1 MAKFMA
7 IHSFPKPVPVS
18 QAEPVAKATKA
29 LSNADVYWLGSTVQL
44 DDAGNVSRI
53 ICEYDAKDIG
63 SVIKLLEQLGK
74 QFPGF
79 PVEGP
84 YPMMKVDGESY
95 R

>member
-7 IHSFPKPVPVS
+7 IHSFPKPIPVS

-29 LSNADVYWLGSTVQL
+29 ISNAEVYWLGATIQL